1 MEVLNILEQDEN
13 SWEHY
18 FLLEAVTTVF
28 NKMNYKDFDGRKAEI
43 TLTINGIECPFVET
57 VRLIGLQHEA
67 MIERKAKRLI
77 EERLNEELFSKF
89 ETVSNLVSE
98 LEIELKDRVDEM
110 LRKLDWNEYFVQ
122 NGVEVAVAR
131 KTKTIMVTEVMVG
144 DEFIFKGTV
153 KEILPYEDVYGKRIK
168 FILKSG
174 QLEKS
179 ISFHISDMV
188 SVWIRWKDSFMAI

>member
-1 MEVLNILEQDEN
+1 M
-13 SWEHY
+13 
-18 FLLEAVTTVF
+18 
-28 NKMNYKDFDGRKAEI
+28 
-43 TLTINGIECPFVET
+43 
-57 VRLIGLQHEA
+57 
-67 MIERKAKRLI
+67 
-77 EERLNEELFSKF
+77 
-89 ETVSNLVSE
+89 
-98 LEIELKDRVDEM
+98 
-110 LRKLDWNEYFVQ
+110 
-122 NGVEVAVAR
+122 AR

-188 SVWIRWKDSFMAI
+188 SVWIR